1 MPAATVIVPLAFTV
15 KAAVGVEVKVM
26 SAGFSNTPFKVSF
39 ANTDGVLAPG
49 IAVKAASV
57 IASMATAVTVT
68 VVTTVSQL
76 VGFKFSQI
84 VYAMV

>member
-1 MPAATVIVPLAFTV
+1 MPAATVIVPLAFTI

-26 SAGFSNTPFKVSF
+26 SAGFTTTPFKVSF

-49 IAVKAASV
+49 IAVKLSV
-57 IASMATAVTVT
+57 TATSATAVTVT